1 MFHSNLNLFDN
12 MKKIYLTCAVAFGL
26 LALSSCSDFLEQNSA
41 SELETDNVYN
51 SEYYTSTFINK
62 IYGGLTQDRTYS
74 QDMAFIYN
82 MNSDVELVDGLGAN
96 ATLISERGFCNYNT
110 TPAYTKLA
118 DLWTAMY
125 GVIENC
131 NLAIDGIRNSSI
143 ADRQSMKFALG
154 EAITLRAMLYFDL
167 VRLFGDIPMK
177 MEPTKDDLSNVYLPK
192 VDRDEILDALLA
204 DLDEAIKLLPW
215 AGENAYTTER
225 TTKGYAHALAAQI
238 ALTKAGYVIREKA
251 KDGYETADYTDA
263 VYPTQRP
270 GASER
275 NQLYK
280 IALNHLSAVINSG
293 VHKLNPS
300 FENEWYKINQ
310 LDLDQTYRENIFEIP
325 MLQNVSGELGYTV
338 GVRLNG
344 QTSTYGYS
352 NSSGKMKV
360 TSDLLYSYDKND
372 LRRDITCSTIQIKE
386 DVDAAGAA
394 ATISESLGNAP
405 FGLYVG
411 KWDPRMENDSWLAQ
425 NKAASGKHMTGINV
439 VKVRYSQVLLWYAE
453 IMNELAGPDGS
464 VAGDAGL
471 TARQALALVHTR
483 AFDDANKSD
492 AQAYVDAIQS
502 KEDFFNAI
510 VDENKW
516 ELAGEGARKW
526 DLIRWN
532 LLTQKIL
539 EMKENYLKDV
549 TTVQEGENDEGTRY
563 QKTVYYNYTDDT
575 KTFIDES
582 SFTWYGF
589 PDGKSEADYA
599 GSKSS
604 FGSTKLTD
612 ANIETNLPSISSG
625 LVGTALSPTETP
637 DVPVKNRY
645 LMPIAATTISA
656 SNGTLYNSYGW

>member
-1 MFHSNLNLFDN
+1 MNT
-12 MKKIYLTCAVAFGL
+12 KKCFLACAVAVGF
-26 LALSSCSDFLEQNSA
+26 LAFSSCSDFLDQKSA
-41 SELETDNVYN
+41 SELDTENTYN

-74 QDMAFIYN
+74 QDMAFIYL

-110 TPAYTKLA
+110 TPAYAKLA

-131 NLAIDGIRNSSI
+131 NLAIDGIRNSAI

-154 EAITLRAMLYFDL
+154 EAITIRAMLYFDL

-177 MEPTKDDLSNVYLPK
+177 MEPTKVDLSNVYMPK
-192 VDRDEILDALLA
+192 TDRDVILSTLLT
-204 DLDEAIKLLPW
+204 DLEEATELLPW
-215 AGENAYTTER
+215 AGQNSYTTER
-225 TTKGYAHALAAQI
+225 ATKGYAHALAAQI

-251 KDGYETADYTDA
+251 KEGYETAEYTDNI
-263 VYPTQRP
+263 YPTQRP
-270 GASER
+270 SETER
-275 NQLYK
+275 KELYQT
-280 IALNHLSAVINSG
+280 ALKHLSALINSG
-293 VHKLNPS
+293 VHKLNSS
-300 FENEWYKINQ
+300 FENEWYLINQ
-310 LDLDQTYRENIFEIP
+310 LKLDQTYRENIFEIP
-325 MLQNVSGELGYTV
+325 MLQNVSGELAYTV

-344 QTSTYGYS
+344 ITSKYGYG
-352 NSSGKMKV
+352 NSSGKMKL
-360 TSDLLYSYDKND
+360 TSDLFYSYDKND

-386 DVDAAGAA
+386 DVDAKGAA
-394 ATISESLGNAP
+394 ATITESLGNAP

-411 KWDPRMENDSWLAQ
+411 KWDPRMENETWLAQ
-425 NKAASGKHMTGINV
+425 NKAANAKHMTGVNV
-439 VKVRYSQVLLWYAE
+439 VKVRFAQILLWYAE
-453 IMNELAGPDGS
+453 VMNELAGPDAS
-464 VAGDAGL
+464 YPGDAGM
-471 TARQALALVHTR
+471 TARQALELVHTR
-483 AFDDANKSD
+483 AFDDQSQAKS
-492 AQAYVDAIQS
+492 YIDAIPAT
-502 KEDFFNAI
+502 KEDFFNAL

-539 EMKENYLKDV
+539 EMKENYINDI
-549 TTVQEGENDEGTRY
+549 TAAQENDENERY

-575 KTFIDES
+575 KTTIDEK
-582 SFTWYGF
+582 SFTWFGF
-589 PDGKSEADYA
+589 PDGKTEADYA

-612 ANIETNLPSISSG
+612 ANVETNLPSISSG
-625 LVGTALSPTETP
+625 LTGTALSPSETP
-637 DVPVKNRY
+637 DVPVRNRY
-645 LMPIAATTISA
+645 LMPIPATTISA

>member
-1 MFHSNLNLFDN
+1 MNT
-12 MKKIYLTCAVAFGL
+12 KKCFLACAAAVGF
-26 LALSSCSDFLEQNSA
+26 LALSSCSDFLDQKSA
-41 SELETDNVYN
+41 SELDTENTYN

-74 QDMAFIYN
+74 QDMAFIYL

-110 TPAYTKLA
+110 TPAYAKLA

-131 NLAIDGIRNSSI
+131 NLAIDGIRNSAI

-154 EAITLRAMLYFDL
+154 EAITIRAMLYFDL

-177 MEPTKDDLSNVYLPK
+177 MEPTKVDLSNVYMPK
-192 VDRDEILDALLA
+192 TDRDVILSTLLT
-204 DLDEAIKLLPW
+204 DLEEATELLPW
-215 AGENAYTTER
+215 AGQNSYTTER
-225 TTKGYAHALAAQI
+225 ATKGYAHALAAQI

-251 KDGYETADYTDA
+251 KEGYETAEYTDNI
-263 VYPTQRP
+263 YPTQRP
-270 GASER
+270 SETER
-275 NQLYK
+275 KELYQT
-280 IALNHLSAVINSG
+280 ALKHLSALINSG
-293 VHKLNPS
+293 VHKLNSS
-300 FENEWYKINQ
+300 FENEWYLINQ
-310 LDLDQTYRENIFEIP
+310 LKLDQTYRENIFEIP
-325 MLQNVSGELGYTV
+325 MLQNVSGELAYTV

-344 QTSTYGYS
+344 ITSKYGYG
-352 NSSGKMKV
+352 NSSGKMKL
-360 TSDLLYSYDKND
+360 TSDLFYSYDKND

-386 DVDAAGAA
+386 DVDAKGAA
-394 ATISESLGNAP
+394 ATITESLGNAP

-411 KWDPRMENDSWLAQ
+411 KWDPRMENDTWLAQ
-425 NKAASGKHMTGINV
+425 NKAANAKHMTGVNV
-439 VKVRYSQVLLWYAE
+439 VKVRFAQILLWYAE
-453 IMNELAGPDGS
+453 VMNELAGPDAS
-464 VAGDAGL
+464 YPGDAGM
-471 TARQALALVHTR
+471 TARQALELVHTR
-483 AFDDANKSD
+483 AFDDQSQAKS
-492 AQAYVDAIQS
+492 YIDAIPAT
-502 KEDFFNAI
+502 KEDFFNAL

-539 EMKENYLKDV
+539 EMKENYINDI
-549 TTVQEGENDEGTRY
+549 TAAQENDENDRY

-575 KTFIDES
+575 KTTIDEK
-582 SFTWYGF
+582 SFTWFGF
-589 PDGKSEADYA
+589 PDGKTEADYA

-612 ANIETNLPSISSG
+612 ANVETNLPSISSG
-625 LVGTALSPTETP
+625 LTGTALSPSETP

-645 LMPIAATTISA
+645 LMPIPATTISA

>member
-1 MFHSNLNLFDN
+1 MNT
-12 MKKIYLTCAVAFGL
+12 KKCFLACAVAVGF
-26 LALSSCSDFLEQNSA
+26 LAFSSCSDFLDQKSA
-41 SELETDNVYN
+41 SELDTENTYN

-74 QDMAFIYN
+74 QDMAFIYL

-110 TPAYTKLA
+110 TPAYAKLA

-131 NLAIDGIRNSSI
+131 NLAIDGIRNSAI

-154 EAITLRAMLYFDL
+154 EAITIRAMLYFDL

-177 MEPTKDDLSNVYLPK
+177 MEPTKVDLSNVYMPK
-192 VDRDEILDALLA
+192 TDRDVILSTLLT
-204 DLDEAIKLLPW
+204 DLEEATELLPW
-215 AGENAYTTER
+215 AGQNSYTTER
-225 TTKGYAHALAAQI
+225 ATKGYAHALAAQI

-251 KDGYETADYTDA
+251 KEGYETAEYTDNI
-263 VYPTQRP
+263 YPTQRP
-270 GASER
+270 SETER
-275 NQLYK
+275 KELYQT
-280 IALNHLSAVINSG
+280 ALKHLSALINSG
-293 VHKLNPS
+293 VHKLNSS
-300 FENEWYKINQ
+300 FENEWYLINQ
-310 LDLDQTYRENIFEIP
+310 LKLDQTYRENIFEIP
-325 MLQNVSGELGYTV
+325 MLQNVSGELAYTV

-344 QTSTYGYS
+344 ITSKYGYG
-352 NSSGKMKV
+352 NSSGKMKL
-360 TSDLLYSYDKND
+360 TSDLFYSYDKND

-386 DVDAAGAA
+386 DVDAKGAA
-394 ATISESLGNAP
+394 ATITESLGNAP

-411 KWDPRMENDSWLAQ
+411 KWDPRMENETWLAQ
-425 NKAASGKHMTGINV
+425 NKAANAKHMTGVNV
-439 VKVRYSQVLLWYAE
+439 VKVRFAQILLWYAE
-453 IMNELAGPDGS
+453 VMNELAGPDAS
-464 VAGDAGL
+464 YPGDAGM
-471 TARQALALVHTR
+471 TARQALELVHTR
-483 AFDDANKSD
+483 AFDDQSQAKS
-492 AQAYVDAIQS
+492 YIDAIPAT
-502 KEDFFNAI
+502 KEDFFNAL

-539 EMKENYLKDV
+539 EMKENYINDI
-549 TTVQEGENDEGTRY
+549 TAAQENDENERY

-575 KTFIDES
+575 KTTIDEK
-582 SFTWYGF
+582 SFTWFGF
-589 PDGKSEADYA
+589 PDGKTEADYA

-612 ANIETNLPSISSG
+612 ANVETNLPSISSG
-625 LVGTALSPTETP
+625 LTGTALSPSETP

-645 LMPIAATTISA
+645 LMPIPATTISA

>member
-1 MFHSNLNLFDN
+1 MNT
-12 MKKIYLTCAVAFGL
+12 KKCFLACAVAVGF
-26 LALSSCSDFLEQNSA
+26 LAFSSCSDFLDQKSA
-41 SELETDNVYN
+41 SELDTENTYN

-74 QDMAFIYN
+74 QDMAFIYL

-110 TPAYTKLA
+110 TPAYAKLA

-131 NLAIDGIRNSSI
+131 NLAIDGIRNSAI

-154 EAITLRAMLYFDL
+154 EAITIRAMLYFDL

-177 MEPTKDDLSNVYLPK
+177 MEPTKVDLSNVYMPK
-192 VDRDEILDALLA
+192 TDRDVILSTLLT
-204 DLDEAIKLLPW
+204 DLEEATELLPW
-215 AGENAYTTER
+215 AGQNSYTTER
-225 TTKGYAHALAAQI
+225 ATKGYAHALAAQI

-251 KDGYETADYTDA
+251 KEGYETAEYTDNI
-263 VYPTQRP
+263 YPTQRP
-270 GASER
+270 SETER
-275 NQLYK
+275 KELYQT
-280 IALNHLSAVINSG
+280 ALKHLSALINSG
-293 VHKLNPS
+293 VHKLNSS
-300 FENEWYKINQ
+300 FENEWYLINQ
-310 LDLDQTYRENIFEIP
+310 LKLDQTYRENIFEIP
-325 MLQNVSGELGYTV
+325 MLQNVSGELAYTV

-344 QTSTYGYS
+344 ITSKYGYG
-352 NSSGKMKV
+352 NSSGKMKL
-360 TSDLLYSYDKND
+360 TSDLFYSYDKND

-386 DVDAAGAA
+386 DVDAKGAA
-394 ATISESLGNAP
+394 ATITESLGNAP

-411 KWDPRMENDSWLAQ
+411 KWDPRMENDTWLAQ
-425 NKAASGKHMTGINV
+425 NKAANAKHMTGVNV
-439 VKVRYSQVLLWYAE
+439 VKVRFAQILLWYAE
-453 IMNELAGPDGS
+453 VMNELAGPDAS
-464 VAGDAGL
+464 YPGDAGM
-471 TARQALALVHTR
+471 TARQALELVHTR
-483 AFDDANKSD
+483 AFDDQSQ
-492 AQAYVDAIQS
+492 AQNYIDAIPAT
-502 KEDFFNAI
+502 KEDFFNAL

-539 EMKENYLKDV
+539 EMKENYINDITAAQEKD
-549 TTVQEGENDEGTRY
+549 ENDRY
-563 QKTVYYNYTDDT
+563 QKTVYYNYTDET
-575 KTFIDES
+575 KTTIDES
-582 SFTWYGF
+582 SFTWFGF
-589 PDGKSEADYA
+589 PDGKTEADYD

-612 ANIETNLPSISSG
+612 ANVETNLPSISSG
-625 LVGTALSPTETP
+625 LTGTALSPSETP